1 MLGGVTMSAK
11 TIHIRV
17 DSEVKDNAE
26 EILNSLG
33 LTLSG
38 AVNVFLR
45 KIIQEKGIPFSLK
58 SDSKDLN

>member
-1 MLGGVTMSAK
+1 MSAK

-17 DSEVKDNAE
+17 DSEVKENAE
-26 EILNSLG
+26 EILNSIG

-45 KIIQEKGIPFSLK
+45 KIIQENGIPFSLK
-58 SDSKDLN
+58 SNSKDLD

>member
-1 MLGGVTMSAK
+1 MSAK

-17 DSEVKDNAE
+17 DSEVKENAE

-45 KIIQEKGIPFSLK
+45 KIIQENGIPFSLK
-58 SDSKDLN
+58 SNSKDLD

>member
-1 MLGGVTMSAK
+1 MSAK

-26 EILNSLG
+26 GILNSLG

>member
-58 SDSKDLN
+58 SDSKDSN